1 MCICLVNRVSCYNV
15 AMPKAKTKPKVKYVQ
30 VAALDQSVV
39 DDVFNYLFDKL
50 LKQ

>member
-1 MCICLVNRVSCYNV
+1 MR
-15 AMPKAKTKPKVKYVQ
+15 KAKTKPTIKYVQ
-30 VAALDQSVV
+30 VATPDQSEV